1 MEAILSHSPLNASQL
16 FVLKTFA
23 TAKSEQDKEEL
34 TSLYLDYIQR
44 KLDKAANE
52 FWDSQNLD
60 NTKMEELMY
69 GHLRSSTC
77 AACTVPSTCAPSAS
91 KK

>member
-1 MEAILSHSPLNASQL
+1 MEATVSHSQLNATQR
-16 FVLKTFA
+16 FVMKTFA
-23 TAKSEQDKEEL
+23 TAKNEQEREEL
-34 TSLYLDYIQR
+34 TSFYLDYIQQ

-52 FWDSQNLD
+52 FWDAQNLD

-69 GHLRSSTC
+69 GHLRSS
-77 AACTVPSTCAPSAS
+77 

>member
-1 MEAILSHSPLNASQL
+1 METLFSHSPLNTVQL

-23 TAKSEQDKEEL
+23 TAKSEQEKEEL
-34 TSLYLDYIQR
+34 TSLYLDYIQK

-52 FWDSQNLD
+52 FWDSQNID
-60 NTKMEELMY
+60 NTKMEALMY
-69 GHLRSSTC
+69 GHLRS
-77 AACTVPSTCAPSAS
+77 A

>member
-1 MEAILSHSPLNASQL
+1 MGAPLLNQPMNATQL
-16 FVLKTFA
+16 FVLQTFA
-23 TAKSEQDKEEL
+23 AAKSEKEKEEL
-34 TSLYLDYIQR
+34 TSFYLDYIQQ

-60 NTKMEELMY
+60 NAKMEELMY
-69 GHLRSSTC
+69 GHLRSS
-77 AACTVPSTCAPSAS
+77 